1 MNHNNELDV
10 IADAMLEKK
19 GNNVVALDLKN
30 IGTAIS
36 DYFIVCSADST
47 TNVMAIADN
56 IEDRMAEKCRRKAL
70 RSQGRENALWI
81 IVDYGDIVVHVF
93 QTQYREFYRLED
105 LWADAERTEY
115 SGEN

>member
-1 MNHNNELDV
+1 MDSIDRKALEYHSAFPAGK
-10 IADAMLEKK
+10 IAVKPTKPTDTQEDLSLAYTP
-19 GNNVVALDLKN
+19 GVA
-30 IGTAIS
+30 AP
-36 DYFIVCSADST
+36 
-47 TNVMAIADN
+47 VMAIADN
-56 IEDRMAEKCRRKAL
+56 IEDRMAEKCHRKAL